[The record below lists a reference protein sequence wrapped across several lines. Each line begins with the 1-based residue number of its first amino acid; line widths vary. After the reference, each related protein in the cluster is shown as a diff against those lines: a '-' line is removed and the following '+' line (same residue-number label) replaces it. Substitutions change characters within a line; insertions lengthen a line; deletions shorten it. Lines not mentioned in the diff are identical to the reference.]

1 MPDQQ
6 GRRRPTLGLQVA
18 LLTTLVTIVAVAVSF
33 VISASLV
40 RSAAEQEARRT
51 LGHYAQLIAD
61 RPIATGVK
69 APGARALYQVARI
82 RPLRVAA
89 DGTVTGARA
98 VAAQLPAAV
107 TAAAAAG
114 RPVNTVLPV
123 NGHQFFVQ
131 ARPLADGDGSIVLT
145 QPETATGTL
154 LGPLRRRL
162 VIALLVGLGVAVS
175 AGLVMSRRLTRPLR
189 HAAAAASRLARGERS
204 VRVTVEGP
212 AEVADV
218 GGSINALAAALATSE
233 DRQRAFLLSVSHELR
248 TPLTTLR
255 GYAEALAD
263 GVVPPT
269 ESSAVGTTMVQ
280 EARRLDRLVSD
291 LLDLARLGAD
301 DFAIEPGE
309 VDLADLLR
317 RAAAVWTD
325 RCSRAGVPLRSEIP
339 HAPVPAHTDAGRV
352 RQIVDG
358 LLENA
363 LRVTPEGAP
372 VVLALHRSNG
382 RAAVEVRDG
391 GPGLTDDDL
400 AVAFERSVLYERYRG
415 VRRVGTG
422 VGLALIAGL
431 AARLGGAV
439 SAGHAPEGGARFTVS
454 LPTAPAA
461 AGTPAGAATT
471 DLDETRT

>member
-6 GRRRPTLGLQVA
+6 GRWRPTLGLQVA

-40 RSAAEQEARRT
+40 RTAAEQEARRT

-61 RPIATGVK
+61 RPPATGVK

-82 RPLRVAA
+82 RPMRVAP
-89 DGTVTGARA
+89 DGAVTGAPA
-98 VAAQLPAAV
+98 VAAQLPASV
-107 TAAAAAG
+107 TRAAAAG

-131 ARPLADGDGSIVLT
+131 ARPLADGDGSIVLA

-154 LGPLRRRL
+154 LGPLRARL
-162 VIALLVGLGVAVS
+162 VVALLVGLGVAVT

-189 HAAAAASRLARGERS
+189 LAAAAASRLARGERT

-212 AEVADV
+212 AEVAEV

-233 DRQRAFLLSVSHELR
+233 DRQRTFLLSVSHELR

-255 GYAEALAD
+255 GYAEGLAD
-263 GVVPPT
+263 GVVPPS
-269 ESSAVGTTMVQ
+269 ESPAVGATMLH

-301 DFAIEPGE
+301 DFGIEPGD

-317 RAAAVWTD
+317 RAARVWTD
-325 RCSRAGVPLRSEIP
+325 RCSRVGVPLQCEIP
-339 HAPVPAHTDAGRV
+339 GAPVPARTDAGRV

-372 VVLALHRSNG
+372 IVLALSRSG
-382 RAAVEVRDG
+382 AHAQIEVRDG

-400 AVAFERSVLYERYRG
+400 TVAFHRSALYERYRG

-431 AARLGGAV
+431 ATRLGGAV
-439 SAGHAPEGGARFTVS
+439 TAGHAPEGGARFTVT
-454 LPTAPAA
+454 LPSAP
-461 AGTPAGAATT
+461 GTPGSPVTAGPS